1 MKTSPNIHKTPQGGF
16 SNNLIQII
24 NINSNNVSGSSP
36 ALPFRNPAAND
47 AYRYYDLIAKLDSI
61 IEESRKTQQII
72 KEKQN
77 QINSPPKPREEPE
90 YMQEIGKILE
100 KIEIPNDF
108 QSEMINNFALKR
120 ICQQNIYASQADLN
134 SPKILKNSPKIIK
147 QSQKITQ
154 NEENLMK
161 RMEKIREKSGFDMGK
176 FIEDLYDLA
185 SKAHLDESSSPNK
198 NGSKFMAYQ
207 QKKNKNIGFEDCGL
221 LIEEDFD
228 WKKLEK
234 QEKINEKPIKINEKN
249 IENGVNLMFLG
260 ENVRENVEPKY
271 FTHQAMEC
279 AYERLLGVYLTM
291 KADAMD
297 NNFY

>member
-36 ALPFRNPAAND
+36 TIPFRNPAAND

-61 IEESRKTQQII
+61 IEESRKTQQMI

-77 QINSPPKPREEPE
+77 KINSPPKPREENKTSPE

-100 KIEIPNDF
+100 KVEIPNDF

-120 ICQQNIYASQADLN
+120 ICQQNIYSSQADLN
-134 SPKILKNSPKIIK
+134 SPKIQKNSPKKIE
-147 QSQKITQ
+147 QSHKITQ

-161 RMEKIREKSGFDMGK
+161 RMEKIKEKSGFDMLK
-176 FIEDLYDLA
+176 FVEDLYDLA
-185 SKAHLDESSSPNK
+185 SKAQLDESSPNK
-198 NGSKFMAYQ
+198 KGSKFMAYQ
-207 QKKNKNIGFEDCGL
+207 QKKIKNIGFEDCGL

-228 WKKLEK
+228 WKKIEK
-234 QEKINEKPIKINEKN
+234 QEKINEKQKKTT
-249 IENGVNLMFLG
+249 ENGINLMFLG

-291 KADAMD
+291 KADTLD